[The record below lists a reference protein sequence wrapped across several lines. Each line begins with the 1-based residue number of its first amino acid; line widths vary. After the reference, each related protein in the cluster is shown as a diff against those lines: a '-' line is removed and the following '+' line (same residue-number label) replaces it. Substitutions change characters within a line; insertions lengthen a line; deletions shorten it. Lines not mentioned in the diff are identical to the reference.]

1 MSLLSLSFSLYTPFG
16 NFVVSCIP
24 PTYPNPDV
32 TLSLICC
39 VHHRFDDEVKD
50 DTHVAF
56 IPEMMEFPQGTWI
69 ETFLEG

>member
-1 MSLLSLSFSLYTPFG
+1 MSWCSDDPEDEVICLFAGLL
-16 NFVVSCIP
+16 
-24 PTYPNPDV
+24 PNPDV

-56 IPEMMEFPQGTWI
+56 IPEMMEFPRATWI